1 MGAASRMGWRSRFPS
16 HAAEVSGEFSRR
28 FHRLERKWMV
38 LGEEPENLSLEQVAS
53 ASVGIYDRSGKRLE
67 QDQWV
72 VRERPVTL
80 YLNGRE
86 MVTLLCA
93 GHHLDELA
101 AGFFYAEGF
110 LRSPEDILGIDID
123 DEAGAVHLSARGDA
137 SITEG
142 LWQKRTISSGC
153 AKGSLFYFSLDAL
166 LSKPVKSDIRITPGR
181 ILDRVEDMNRL
192 SETYRRTHGVHNTV
206 LADQDRVVLFRDDIG
221 RHNAVDMIVG
231 HVFLHGIPLRDK
243 MLITTGRLT
252 SEMLIKAAKVSI
264 PVLVSRNTAT
274 SLAVE
279 LAVSLGVT
287 LIGHARAGRFT
298 VYNGQERIDVGLS
311 G

>member
-1 MGAASRMGWRSRFPS
+1 MN
-16 HAAEVSGEFSRR
+16 SGEDLYNSAP
-28 FHRLERKWMV
+28 
-38 LGEEPENLSLEQVAS
+38 GQVAPVR
-53 ASVGIYDRSGKRLE
+53 VGIYDREGKKLE
-67 QDQWV
+67 ATRWV
-72 VRERPVTL
+72 IRESPVTL

-101 AGFFYAEGF
+101 AGFFYSEGF
-110 LRSPEDILGIDID
+110 LSSPEDILGIEID
-123 DEAGAVHLSARGDA
+123 DEAGKVNLSARGEA
-137 SITEG
+137 SITER

-166 LSKPVKSDIRITPGR
+166 LSKPVESDIRITPGQ
-181 ILDRVEDMNRL
+181 ILDRVEDLNRL
-192 SETYRRTHGVHNTV
+192 SETYRRTHGVHNTL
-206 LADQDRVVLFRDDIG
+206 LAGPDRAILFRDDIG

-252 SEMLIKAAKVSI
+252 SEMLIKAAKVNI

-279 LAVSLGVT
+279 LANSLGVT
-287 LIGHARAGRFT
+287 LIGHARAGKFT

>member
-1 MGAASRMGWRSRFPS
+1 MNS
-16 HAAEVSGEFSRR
+16 SGE
-28 FHRLERKWMV
+28 LDNPA
-38 LGEEPENLSLEQVAS
+38 PENTAPANVC
-53 ASVGIYDRSGKRLE
+53 IYDRGGKKLE
-67 QDQWV
+67 QTRWV

-86 MVTLLCA
+86 IVTLLCA

-110 LRSPEDILGIDID
+110 LVSPEDILGIDID
-123 DEAGAVHLSARGDA
+123 EEAGKVNLSARVDA
-137 SITEG
+137 SITER

-166 LSKPVKSDIRITPGR
+166 LSKPVKSDIRITPGQ
-181 ILDRVEDMNRL
+181 ILDRVEDLNRL
-192 SETYRRTHGVHNTV
+192 SETYRRTHGVHNTA
-206 LADQDRVVLFRDDIG
+206 LADPYKVILFRDDIG

-252 SEMLIKAAKVSI
+252 SEMLIKAAKVNI
-264 PVLVSRNTAT
+264 PMVVSRNTAT

-279 LAVSLGVT
+279 LASSLEIT
-287 LIGHARAGRFT
+287 LIGHARAGKFT
-298 VYNGQERIDVGLS
+298 VYNGQERIDVGIS

>member
-1 MGAASRMGWRSRFPS
+1 MNPDAYWKEGRMNT
-16 HAAEVSGEFSRR
+16 V
-28 FHRLERKWMV
+28 
-38 LGEEPENLSLEQVAS
+38 EELDNSVTP
-53 ASVGIYDRSGKRLE
+53 ASVGIYDRGGKKIE
-67 QDQWV
+67 QTQWV
-72 VRERPVTL
+72 IRESPVTL
-80 YLNGRE
+80 YLNDRE
-86 MVTLLCA
+86 IVTLLCA

-110 LRSPEDILGIDID
+110 IVSPDDILGIDID
-123 DEAGAVHLSARGDA
+123 EEAGKVNLSAKGEA
-137 SITEG
+137 SVTER

-166 LSKPVKSDIRITPGR
+166 LSKPVKSDIRITPGQ
-181 ILDRVEDMNRL
+181 IIDRVEDLNRL
-192 SETYRRTHGVHNTV
+192 SETYRRTHGVHNTA
-206 LADQDRVVLFRDDIG
+206 LADPDKVILFREDIG

-252 SEMLIKAAKVSI
+252 SEMLIKAAKVNI
-264 PVLVSRNTAT
+264 PVVVSRNTAT

-279 LAVSLGVT
+279 LAGSLGIT
-287 LIGHARAGRFT
+287 LIGHARAGKFT
-298 VYNGQERIDVGLS
+298 VYNGQERIDVGIS

>member
-1 MGAASRMGWRSRFPS
+1 MNTGK
-16 HAAEVSGEFSRR
+16 EV
-28 FHRLERKWMV
+28 
-38 LGEEPENLSLEQVAS
+38 ENLSLEQAVS
-53 ASVGIYDRSGKRLE
+53 ARVGIYDRSGKRVE
-67 QDQWV
+67 QDQLV
-72 VRERPVTL
+72 IRERPVTL

-86 MVTLLCA
+86 TVTLLCS

-101 AGFFYAEGF
+101 VGFFYAEGF
-110 LRSPEDILGIDID
+110 LRSVEDILGIDVD
-123 DEAGAVHLSARGDA
+123 DEAGSVNLSARGDS

-181 ILDRVEDMNRL
+181 ILDRVEDLNRL
-192 SETYRRTHGVHNTV
+192 SETYRRTHGVHNTA
-206 LADQDRVVLFRDDIG
+206 LADPDRVVLFRDDIG

-264 PVLVSRNTAT
+264 PVIVSRNTAT

-287 LIGHARAGRFT
+287 LIGHARAGKFT
-298 VYNGQERIDVGLS
+298 VYSGQERIDDGLP

>member
-1 MGAASRMGWRSRFPS
+1 MNPGAYWKEGRMNT
-16 HAAEVSGEFSRR
+16 V
-28 FHRLERKWMV
+28 
-38 LGEEPENLSLEQVAS
+38 EELDNSVTP
-53 ASVGIYDRSGKRLE
+53 ASVGIYDRGGKKIE
-67 QDQWV
+67 QTQWV
-72 VRERPVTL
+72 IRESPVTL
-80 YLNGRE
+80 YLNDRE
-86 MVTLLCA
+86 TVTLLCA

-110 LRSPEDILGIDID
+110 IVSPDDILGIDID
-123 DEAGAVHLSARGDA
+123 EEAGKVNLSAKGEA
-137 SITEG
+137 SVTER

-166 LSKPVKSDIRITPGR
+166 LSKPVKSDIRITPGQ
-181 ILDRVEDMNRL
+181 IIDRVEDLNRL
-192 SETYRRTHGVHNTV
+192 SETYRRTHGVHNTA
-206 LADQDRVVLFRDDIG
+206 LADPDKVILFREDIG

-252 SEMLIKAAKVSI
+252 SEMLIKAAKVNI
-264 PVLVSRNTAT
+264 PVVVSRNTAT

-279 LAVSLGVT
+279 LAGSLGIT
-287 LIGHARAGRFT
+287 LIGHARAGKFT
-298 VYNGQERIDVGLS
+298 VYNGQERIDVGIS